1 MIKRVGPAKLTL
13 MRNGAADIDVHIRIG
28 PGNEW
33 RGVAAFPAEMAG
45 DAAARISIV
54 ETPNDLEDLIREFS
68 DARTWGSY
76 QEFRNLNG
84 F

>member
-1 MIKRVGPAKLTL
+1 MFRRVGPATL
-13 MRNGAADIDVHIRIG
+13 RLVEDGSSDIDIHVRIG

-33 RGVAAFPAEMAG
+33 HGVAAFPIEMAG
-45 DAAARISIV
+45 DARNWIETI
-54 ETPNDLEDLIREFS
+54 ETPNDLEDLIREFC

-76 QEFRNLNG
+76 QNFRDLNG

>member
-1 MIKRVGPAKLTL
+1 MFKRVGPARLTL
-13 MRNGAADIDVHIRIG
+13 IQNGAADVDIHIRIG
-28 PGNEW
+28 PSNEW
-33 RGVAAFPAEMAG
+33 RGVATFPEEMTDEAMNW
-45 DAAARISIV
+45 ISMV

-68 DARTWGSY
+68 DAKTWGSY

>member
-1 MIKRVGPAKLTL
+1 MFKRVGPASLKLL
-13 MRNGAADIDVHIRIG
+13 ENGSADIEIHIRIG

-33 RGVAAFPAEMAG
+33 QGVAAFPMEMVT
-45 DAAARISIV
+45 DAMGWIELI

-68 DARTWGSY
+68 DAKTWGSY
-76 QEFRNLNG
+76 QNFRDLNG

>member
-1 MIKRVGPAKLTL
+1 MLKRVGPAKLTL
-13 MRNGAADIDVHIRIG
+13 VQSGAADIDVHIRIG

-33 RGVAAFPAEMAG
+33 RGVAAFPAEMVR
-45 DAAARISIV
+45 DAMDWIAIV